1 MLGMSSSNE
10 DAGGSFDMVEEV
22 WWSGGKVYG
31 NEGGVMMRWIMLLD
45 MARPVNYILT
55 QGGK

>member
-1 MLGMSSSNE
+1 MLGMSSNE

-31 NEGGVMMRWIMLLD
+31 NEGGVMMRWMRTEKYGATSELHPHTG
-45 MARPVNYILT
+45 R
-55 QGGK
+55 

>member
-31 NEGGVMMRWIMLLD
+31 NEGGVWCDDEMDYVTLPGCLW
-45 MARPVNYILT
+45 
-55 QGGK
+55 